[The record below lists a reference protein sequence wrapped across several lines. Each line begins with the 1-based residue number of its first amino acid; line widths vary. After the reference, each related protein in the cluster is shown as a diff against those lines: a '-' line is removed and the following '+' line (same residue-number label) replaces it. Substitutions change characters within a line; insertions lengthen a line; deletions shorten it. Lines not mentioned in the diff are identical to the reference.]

1 MNCMDIMDLR
11 WVFRHLSTSLKSN
24 IEIILSFLFF
34 KWKCRTVHSVPQDLQ
49 CDFVYK
55 THDCDVESFIEY
67 ISFIYCTFDPNDQ
80 WIAILISIIWTL
92 VLFIALGVAATDFL
106 CPALFMISK
115 SLNMS
120 QSVAGVTLIA
130 FGNGSPD
137 VFAAIAGMMQGRPGL
152 VIGGLFGGGCF
163 VVMMVLGTIF
173 SVKSFTLMPQ
183 PFLRD
188 ITFYII
194 AVSWAF
200 YLFVGPRIITLYDAV
215 GEFSEWSLDKII
227 SCFHFMT
234 KFPFEWCL
242 LKALIMM
249 EIAFIHSFI
258 LSSFSVWYPCLILW
272 LHFSWYMFQDKN

>member
-1 MNCMDIMDLR
+1 M
-11 WVFRHLSTSLKSN
+11 
-24 IEIILSFLFF
+24 
-34 KWKCRTVHSVPQDLQ
+34 
-49 CDFVYK
+49 

-67 ISFIYCTFDPNDQ
+67 ISFLYCTFDPSDQ
-80 WIAILISIIWTL
+80 WIAILISILWTL
-92 VLFIALGVAATDFL
+92 ILFIALGVAATDFL

-115 SLNMS
+115 SMNMS

-188 ITFYII
+188 ILFYMI

-200 YLFVGPRIITLYDAV
+200 YLFVGPRAITLADAI
-215 GEFSEWSLDKII
+215 GKYLCQLI
-227 SCFHFMT
+227 SCQYLSHI
-234 KFPFEWCL
+234 L
-242 LKALIMM
+242 LIR
-249 EIAFIHSFI
+249 
-258 LSSFSVWYPCLILW
+258 VT
-272 LHFSWYMFQDKN
+272 